1 MKFECGDLDRAL
13 ANPDLMAEAREHLRG
28 CAACRNE
35 YRIWNEI
42 SGAAKQL
49 HTEWDS
55 PDLWTKIQR
64 DIEAERPAPKRRRL
78 MEWKAWAFAA
88 AAAALIAVGILR
100 WSHIGRF
107 QTPENPVAA
116 TSDSGRDFLTEQAL
130 KNVETNEA
138 AYRRSI
144 EELSRLAE
152 PKLESSASSPIL
164 ASYREKLMM
173 IDSAISETRS
183 NVAQNRFNVR
193 LQRELADLYRDKQQT
208 LREILTGGQRN

>member
-13 ANPDLMAEAREHLRG
+13 ANPDLMVEAREHLRG

-42 SGAAKQL
+42 SNTAKQL
-49 HTEWDS
+49 HTEWES

-64 DIEAERPAPKRRRL
+64 GIEAERPAPRRRW
-78 MEWKAWAFAA
+78 MEWKVWTLAA
-88 AAAALIAVGILR
+88 TAAILITVAILR
-100 WSHIGRF
+100 WSPISMF
-107 QTPENPVAA
+107 QKPESRVGSA
-116 TSDSGRDFLTEQAL
+116 SESSGDFLTEQAL
-130 KNVETNEA
+130 RNVETNEA

-144 EELSRLAE
+144 EDLSRLAE
-152 PKLESSASSPIL
+152 PKLESGTAAPIV

-173 IDSAISETRS
+173 IDAAIAETRS

-193 LQRELADLYRDKQQT
+193 LQKELADLYRNKQQT
-208 LREILTGGQRN
+208 LREILTGGQPN